1 MLGSGTMARVIKG
14 PGRPLNSHG
23 IQYISQM
30 PNYPTR
36 LPREPRRLIPY
47 LGKTNRSLRWFNV
60 HLITTSESSDRATN
74 WAPVAQL
81 TMNVKNLAT
90 PHLPTHRDTKRH
102 NNYYPAQHLIFPR
115 WAHSLD
121 SKPLKG

>member
-1 MLGSGTMARVIKG
+1 MARVIKG

-23 IQYISQM
+23 IQYVAQT
-30 PNYPTR
+30 PNCPTR
-36 LPREPRRLIPY
+36 RPREPCRLIPY
-47 LGKTNRSLRWFNV
+47 LGKMNHSLRRFTV
-60 HLITTSESSDRATN
+60 HLTMASESSDRATN

-81 TMNVKNLAT
+81 PMNVKNWAT
-90 PHLPTHRDTKRH
+90 PHLPTRRDTKHH